1 MTVTGPTGSSRCR
14 AVPDQLEDRVLRSVA
29 VEVAIARHGL
39 LVEVPHQLV
48 DDALIVQPA
57 RASNTLCGRVTDIA
71 VGGNEHRAGRERVDD
86 LIFQLFVL
94 LTVVEIQQKLHRFI
108 TATPRDRADRGF
120 AQLEVVGA
128 ARDLQQLV
136 ARLGSGLQVKT
147 FDRRIGAP
155 DVDPVVD
162 RDGVLGQV
170 WPVPKAVVYRSA
182 SRLEQLG
189 LITAAGTLHSS
200 VGPARL
206 QLAVTGKGDQAA
218 ADWLRQ
224 PASHPGDVDPELMVK
239 LALLDRAGSDYG
251 DLVQAQHALLAP
263 VADALEAQLRAATGF
278 DRTVAL
284 WRHESVTAA
293 LRFLD
298 ALLAAVPV

>member
-1 MTVTGPTGSSRCR
+1 MAPRWSRLSLAEWVVLCLVRERPTHSF
-14 AVPDQLEDRVLRSVA
+14 
-29 VEVAIARHGL
+29 AIAGL
-39 LVEVPHQLV
+39 L
-48 DDALIVQPA
+48 A
-57 RASNTLCGRVTDIA
+57 
-71 VGGNEHRAGRERVDD
+71 
-86 LIFQLFVL
+86 
-94 LTVVEIQQKLHRFI
+94 
-108 TATPRDRADRGF
+108 
-120 AQLEVVGA
+120 
-128 ARDLQQLV
+128 
-136 ARLGSGLQVKT
+136 
-147 FDRRIGAP
+147 
-155 DVDPVVD
+155 